1 MSLVRIGLT
10 ATDYSEA
17 IRLAGE
23 PLVEHG
29 FVRVEYLDSMVR
41 VVDELGPYIVLV
53 DGFALAHAAPGD
65 LVIRNGISVGVL
77 GQAVDFGGGKMVK
90 VVFALA
96 ATDHDSHI
104 SSLGNLAELLAS
116 EDSRNLL
123 LNSGDTAQIED
134 LLSGVC
140 GRIA

>member
-10 ATDYSEA
+10 ASDYSQA
-17 IRLAGE
+17 ITLAGE
-23 PLVEHG
+23 PLVENG
-29 FVRVEYLDSMVR
+29 FVRSEYLASMVR

-65 LVIRNGISVGVL
+65 LVMRNGISVGVL
-77 GQAVDFGGGKMVK
+77 NQEVDFGRGKMVK

-116 EDSRNLL
+116 EDTRNLL
-123 LNSGDTAQIED
+123 LNAGDTAQIED

-140 GRIA
+140 GRIG